1 LNDSI
6 YYFNYDGSKIDL
18 MEYKMLNEEKAL
30 LKTVW
35 EKSYDDDKFE
45 LCAIIFV
52 ENKTGKS

>member
-18 MEYKMLNEEKAL
+18 MEYKILNEEKAL

-35 EKSYDDDKFE
+35 EKTDDE
-45 LCAIIFV
+45 LLSAIIFV